1 MEIPYAQLS
10 EEVLEAVIEEFIT
23 REGTDYGEVELSLA
37 DKVDQVREQLLRGEV
52 FLSFDPLTESC
63 QLQPKEQRVDFDAL
77 VDERVESE

>member
-23 REGTDYGEVELSLA
+23 REGTDYSEVELSLA
-37 DKVDQVREQLLRGEV
+37 NKVDQVREQLRRGEV

-63 QLQPKEQRVDFDAL
+63 QLQPKEQRIDFDTL
-77 VDERVESE
+77 VDERVESA